1 MVISR
6 NLNLWLARLLAFSLL
21 LPVAAQAGDLRVSIP
36 KRTPPIPVQNL
47 NREGV
52 RQLKKGHE
60 KKAKQ
65 LFYKAYLLDPND
77 PFTLNN
83 LGYLSELEGQA
94 SRALRFYA
102 LASKNQTQA
111 VIDESTRHGLQ
122 GKTVS
127 EAFTPG
133 GNSNLEAN
141 LLNEKSIVLLQ
152 GGHLFEAEAMLK
164 AALPRFPHNPFLLN
178 NFGYVMESEGD
189 LDSALR
195 YYSAAASLHSNEP
208 IVLTPRAK
216 WRGKPISE
224 VAAQNAAA
232 VNQTLAKGEAPAAA
246 AARSNLRGV
255 SALNDNNPTAARGF
269 FLQAYRLDSGNAF
282 TLNNLG
288 YISELNGDRES
299 AEMYYA
305 AARGGVD
312 NTLRVT
318 YSTRTDAEG
327 RKLDD
332 LAGGNQADVN
342 SVLRGIQEAK
352 RRANRPIHLVTRNS
366 EASPENASP
375 RVSPPIGVTSPSLP
389 PLPPPDAGSQTQ
401 PPPPPQGP
409 PSSGPPNHD
418 SNQDPQ
424 HE

>member
-1 MVISR
+1 MDISHK
-6 NLNLWLARLLAFSLL
+6 LKLWWIRLLGFSLL
-21 LPVAAQAGDLRVSIP
+21 LPVIAQAGDVRISLP
-36 KRTPPIPVQNL
+36 KRTPAIPVQNL

-52 RQLKKGHE
+52 RLLRKGKE

-83 LGYLSELEGQA
+83 LGYVSELDGQA
-94 SRALRFYA
+94 NRALRFYA

-122 GKTVS
+122 GKSVA
-127 EAFTPG
+127 EAFNPA
-133 GNSNLEAN
+133 GNSNLEAS
-141 LLNEKSIVLLQ
+141 LLNERTIVLME

-164 AALPRFPHNPFLLN
+164 DALPRFPKNPFLLN

-189 LDSALR
+189 LGSALR
-195 YYSAAASLHSNEP
+195 YYSAAASLHSDER

-224 VAAQNAAA
+224 VAAQNATA
-232 VNQTLAKGEAPAAA
+232 VNETMAKGESPSAA
-246 AARSNLRGV
+246 AARLNLRGV
-255 SALNDNNPTAARGF
+255 AALNDNNPTAARDF

-288 YISELNGDRES
+288 YISESNGDRES

-305 AARGGVD
+305 AAREGAE
-312 NTLRVT
+312 NNLRVT
-318 YSTRTDAEG
+318 YSTRSEAEG
-327 RKLDD
+327 QKLDD
-332 LAGGNQADVN
+332 LAGGNQADVA
-342 SVLRGIQEAK
+342 SVLKGIQEAK
-352 RRANRPIHLVTRNS
+352 RRANRPIHLVTRNAES
-366 EASPENASP
+366 STDNPSPQPA
-375 RVSPPIGVTSPSLP
+375 PPIGVPNPPLP
-389 PLPPPDAGSQTQ
+389 PLPLPDTNPKAQ
-401 PPPPPQGP
+401 PPAPPQGP
-409 PSSGPPNHD
+409 PSSGPPDHN
-418 SNQDPQ
+418 SNQDQP

>member
-1 MVISR
+1 M
-6 NLNLWLARLLAFSLL
+6 WLARLLAVALL

-36 KRTPPIPVQNL
+36 KRTPEIPVQNL

-127 EAFTPG
+127 EAFNPG
-133 GNSNLEAN
+133 GNSTLEAN

-164 AALPRFPHNPFLLN
+164 AALPRFPRNPFLLN

-305 AARGGVD
+305 AAREGVD

-352 RRANRPIHLVTRNS
+352 RRANRPIHLVTRDS

-375 RVSPPIGVTSPSLP
+375 QAAPPIGVTNPPLP
-389 PLPPPDAGSQTQ
+389 PLPPPDTGSQTQ

>member
-1 MVISR
+1 M
-6 NLNLWLARLLAFSLL
+6 WLARLLAVALL

-36 KRTPPIPVQNL
+36 KRTPEIPVQNL

-127 EAFTPG
+127 EAFNPG
-133 GNSNLEAN
+133 GNSTLEAN

-152 GGHLFEAEAMLK
+152 DGHLFEAEAMLK
-164 AALPRFPHNPFLLN
+164 AALPRFPRNPFLLN

-305 AARGGVD
+305 AAREGVD

-352 RRANRPIHLVTRNS
+352 RRANRPIHLVTRDS

-375 RVSPPIGVTSPSLP
+375 QAAPPIGVTNPPLP
-389 PLPPPDAGSQTQ
+389 PLPPPDTGSQTQ

>member
-1 MVISR
+1 M
-6 NLNLWLARLLAFSLL
+6 WLARLLGFSLL
-21 LPVAAQAGDLRVSIP
+21 LPMAAHAGDLRVSIP
-36 KRTPPIPVQNL
+36 KSTPPIPVQNL

-127 EAFTPG
+127 EAFNPG
-133 GNSNLEAN
+133 GNSSLEAN
-141 LLNEKSIVLLQ
+141 LLNEKSIVLLE
-152 GGHLFEAEAMLK
+152 GGHLFETEAMLK

-178 NFGYVMESEGD
+178 NYGYVMESEGD

-195 YYSAAASLHSNEP
+195 YYSAAASLHSKEP

-232 VNQTLAKGEAPAAA
+232 VNQTLAKGEAPEAA
-246 AARSNLRGV
+246 AARLNLRGV

-269 FLQAYRLDSGNAF
+269 FLQAYRLDSSNAF

-288 YISELNGDRES
+288 YLSELNGDRES

-305 AARGGVD
+305 SARAGVD

-375 RVSPPIGVTSPSLP
+375 QPARPIGVTNPPLP
-389 PLPPPDAGSQTQ
+389 PLPPPGAGPQTQ
-401 PPPPPQGP
+401 PPPPQGP
-409 PSSGPPNHD
+409 PSSGPPDHN
-418 SNQDPQ
+418 SNQDRP